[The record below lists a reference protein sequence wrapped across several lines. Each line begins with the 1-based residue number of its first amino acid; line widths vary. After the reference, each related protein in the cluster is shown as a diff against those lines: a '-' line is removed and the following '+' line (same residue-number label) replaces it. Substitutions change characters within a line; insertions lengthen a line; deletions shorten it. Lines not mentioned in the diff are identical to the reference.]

1 MEDHGSSHS
10 LLQSPA
16 AGTAATTLA
25 YAWGYQ
31 QQPSAPFDEH
41 CQDDTGGGD
50 QQQQLDLTT
59 APELRLA
66 LVRALAELHASRAA
80 HQAELRCMESE
91 AARLA
96 ALVSSAA
103 AERDELRQHCHSL
116 LLLRHHQAQAQAV
129 VGPPP
134 HTPSLH
140 VHAASVLSAGGGG
153 GGGGGGCTTAA
164 AVIMNNEN
172 APDAACADDSELEMA
187 LARRLPEKGRLVEA
201 VVSAGP
207 LLQTLLLAGPLPRW
221 RHPPPP
227 APADIP
233 PFNPGRHSPLK
244 ADASNNSFSSAS
256 AGSSSPESNCSGG
269 PPPPPVVHALPSFH
283 MSPFC
288 L

>member
-1 MEDHGSSHS
+1 MEDHGSTHP

-25 YAWGYQ
+25 YAWGYP
-31 QQPSAPFDEH
+31 QQPGVPFDEH
-41 CQDDTGGGD
+41 QADTGGGD
-50 QQQQLDLTT
+50 HYQLDLTT
-59 APELRLA
+59 APELRRA

-80 HQAELRCMESE
+80 HQAELRRMESE

-103 AERDELRQHCHSL
+103 AERDELRRHCHSL
-116 LLLRHHQAQAQAV
+116 LLLLHHQAQAQAV
-129 VGPPP
+129 VAPPP

-140 VHAASVLSAGGGG
+140 VHAASVLSAAG

-244 ADASNNSFSSAS
+244 TDASNNSFSSAS

-269 PPPPPVVHALPSFH
+269 PPPPPPVAHALPSFH

>member
-1 MEDHGSSHS
+1 MEDHGSSLP

-16 AGTAATTLA
+16 AGTAA
-25 YAWGYQ
+25 YAWGYE
-31 QQPSAPFDEH
+31 QQPSAPFDEY
-41 CQDDTGGGD
+41 QADTVGSEGEH
-50 QQQQLDLTT
+50 QQLDFAT
-59 APELRLA
+59 APELRRA

-80 HQAELRCMESE
+80 HQAELRRMESE

-103 AERDELRQHCHSL
+103 AERDELRRHCHSL
-116 LLLRHHQAQAQAV
+116 LLLLHHQAQAQA
-129 VGPPP
+129 PPP
-134 HTPSLH
+134 PPAPSLH
-140 VHAASVLSAGGGG
+140 AGVLSAGGS
-153 GGGGGGCTTAA
+153 TTAA

-172 APDAACADDSELEMA
+172 APDATCADDTAELEMV
-187 LARRLPEKGRLVEA
+187 LARRLPEKGHLVEA

-233 PFNPGRHSPLK
+233 PFHPGRHHSPLK
-244 ADASNNSFSSAS
+244 ADASNSFSSAS

-269 PPPPPVVHALPSFH
+269 PPPPPPPVAHALPSFH

-288 L
+288 M

>member
-1 MEDHGSSHS
+1 MDDHGSSHP
-10 LLQSPA
+10 LLQSP
-16 AGTAATTLA
+16 AATTLA

-31 QQPSAPFDEH
+31 QHPTSAPFDEH
-41 CQDDTGGGD
+41 HPQLADTGAAGD
-50 QQQQLDLTT
+50 HHQQLD
-59 APELRLA
+59 APELRRA

-80 HQAELRCMESE
+80 HQAELRRVESE

-103 AERDELRQHCHSL
+103 AERDELRRHCHSL
-116 LLLRHHQAQAQAV
+116 LLLLHHQAQAQP
-129 VGPPP
+129 PPP
-134 HTPSLH
+134 HTPSL
-140 VHAASVLSAGGGG
+140 HAASVLSAGGGG
-153 GGGGGGCTTAA
+153 GGGCTNAA
-164 AVIMNNEN
+164 AVMMNNEN
-172 APDAACADDSELEMA
+172 APDAAAACADETTTELEMA

-233 PFNPGRHSPLK
+233 PFNPGRHSSPLM

-269 PPPPPVVHALPSFH
+269 GPPPPPPVAHALPSFH

-288 L
+288 M

>member
-1 MEDHGSSHS
+1 MEDHGSSHP

-16 AGTAATTLA
+16 AGTAATLA

-31 QQPSAPFDEH
+31 QQPSAPSPFDEH
-41 CQDDTGGGD
+41 QADTGGGD
-50 QQQQLDLTT
+50 QQQLDLTT
-59 APELRLA
+59 APELRRA

-80 HQAELRCMESE
+80 HQAELRRMESE

-103 AERDELRQHCHSL
+103 AERDELRRHCHSL
-116 LLLRHHQAQAQAV
+116 LLLLHHQAQAQAV
-129 VGPPP
+129 VAPPP

-153 GGGGGGCTTAA
+153 CTTAA
-164 AVIMNNEN
+164 AAIMNNEN

-187 LARRLPEKGRLVEA
+187 LTRRLPEKGRLVEA

-269 PPPPPVVHALPSFH
+269 PPPPPVAHALPSFH